1 MSDLQDLRLALRER
15 EVEPLG
21 AHAIAQ
27 IMKDG
32 GRMRRRRRLIA
43 GATVTGSALSLALV
57 AGLITVT
64 AAGGD
69 GYVIVPATTVTTT
82 APPTPSSTPT
92 GPTTKTSLVS
102 YLGKPLV
109 QFGLERSPRGWVVQ
123 GDGTRTLTLAPKNAA
138 DKNPYT
144 FVGKLVVTVDTLPME
159 TSSPKGSTLVA
170 DQPPYGRLTL
180 SADGMQTFTYPL
192 TGKRRAVISIPAE
205 LGWGSAE
212 IVAFANGVAVHDDV
226 QLSLG

>member
-32 GRMRRRRRLIA
+32 GRMRRRRRLIT

-57 AGLITVT
+57 AGVITVT
-64 AAGGD
+64 AGGGD
-69 GYVIVPATTVTTT
+69 GYVIVPAATVATT
-82 APPTPSSTPT
+82 APPTPSSATDPAVR
-92 GPTTKTSLVS
+92 LVS
-102 YLGKPLV
+102 YLGKRPA
-109 QFGLERSPRGWVVQ
+109 QFDVRRSPWGWVLQ
-123 GDGTRTLTLAPKNAA
+123 GNGTGTLTLAPKNATNK
-138 DKNPYT
+138 DPYT
-144 FVGKLVVTVDTLPME
+144 FVGKLVVMVDTLPME
-159 TSSPKGSTLVA
+159 TGDPEDSTLVT

-180 SADGMQTFTYPL
+180 SADGMQTFAYPL
-192 TGKRRAVISIPAE
+192 AGQRRVLINVPRE
-205 LGWGSAE
+205 LGWSSKE
-212 IVAFANGVAVHDDV
+212 IASFANGITVHDDV